1 MLTLNIEPSPDFIL
15 LLLDLSNNPVI
26 SDALAYPE
34 HFTVP
39 SPQNIVNL

>member
-1 MLTLNIEPSPDFIL
+1 MTLILSLSPDFIL
-15 LLLDLSNNPVI
+15 SLLDLSYNPVI
-26 SDALAYPE
+26 SDALAYPD